1 MNLYNGSKHI
11 HQKSYY
17 EDNLQEWNEVHNIQ
31 INNDSHY
38 EHILENYASNDDF
51 IHRHNKLGL
60 SYSVKHNQFSHMSS
74 LEWKELRKRSSGN
87 HFRKQVV
94 TDPVKDSTLLTPPT
108 AITTSTDS
116 HPSHTPPVDPIPP
129 TSTVHTDRHLTTTS
143 TSYTSFDW
151 SKVPNIVT
159 PVKNQGLCGACY
171 AFAAVAT
178 LECAYNIVY
187 AGSTGMMEFSEQQ
200 VRDIHLN

>member
-1 MNLYNGSKHI
+1 MLRSYDPTRHDKVRN
-11 HQKSYY
+11 YY
-17 EDNLQEWNEVHNIQ
+17 EDSLQKWNEVHNIQ
-31 INNDSHY
+31 IKNDSHY
-38 EHILENYASNDDF
+38 EQILENYATNDDF
-51 IHRHNKLGL
+51 IHRNNKLGL

-108 AITTSTDS
+108 DS

-129 TSTVHTDRHLTTTS
+129 TSTVHTVHTDRHLTSTS
-143 TSYTSFDW
+143 TTYTSFDW

-187 AGSTGMMEFSEQQ
+187 AGSTGMMKFSEQQ